1 MSLQST
7 FFNRALTTLVILIS
21 FNTSASGDNITKN
34 TRPNILLLVAED
46 MSSHVKAFGDDIAI
60 TPNIDALAAKSIMY
74 PNSFTTAGVCAPS
87 RTGLIT
93 GVHQASI
100 GGQHMR
106 TRDYKESLYRA
117 VPNEEIKAFPELLRK
132 NGYYTYVSSKLDYQF
147 SEITAHS
154 GPFTVWDYEGSK
166 PDWKGR
172 EQDQPFF
179 GMYHFNI
186 SHESAL
192 FPEKVAKNVAKG
204 IVKQIIKPKE
214 VSVPAYYPDTKI
226 VREALAQ
233 IYNNVSAM
241 DRQVGAILD
250 RLKAEGLADNTIIIW
265 TTDHGDGLPRGKREI
280 YDSGIK
286 VPLVVHWPEK
296 YQPEGISENT
306 VNQQLIS
313 FVDLAPSIL
322 AMANVDVPSYI
333 QGSALLADNALAKR
347 EYVFA
352 SKDRLD
358 EQYFYERAVRS
369 SEFKYIRNYLP
380 NKPGGTKL
388 AYREQLPIMGELWR
402 TFENGE
408 MNAAQKA
415 WFLPR
420 PKEELYNIKSDP
432 DEVNNLA
439 KDPAH
444 QQQLAKMRAALTT
457 WQHKVKDYSKLKE
470 IDQANLF
477 WPQGKQ
483 PLTPEPTISINNEG
497 LVVLANS
504 NNGASLGYQI
514 NRGKWRVYNQPFAVK
529 SGDTVTAKA
538 IRYGWQESQ
547 EINKKLSK

>member
-1 MSLQST
+1 MSLKSSYLCS
-7 FFNRALTTLVILIS
+7 ALVTLIS
-21 FNTSASGDNITKN
+21 FSSVAVDNNIKN
-34 TRPNILLLVAED
+34 NQKPNILLLVAED

-60 TPNIDALAAKSIMY
+60 TPNIDALAADSILY

-106 TRDYKESLYRA
+106 TRDYKESSYRA
-117 VPNEEIKAFPELLRK
+117 VPGENIKAFPELLRK
-132 NGYYTYVSSKLDYQF
+132 NGYYTFVSSKLDYQF
-147 SEITAHS
+147 SEIAPHS
-154 GPFTVWDYEGSK
+154 GPFTIWDYEGTK

-172 EQDQPFF
+172 EKGQPFF

-192 FPEKVAKNVAKG
+192 FPKKIEQNVKKG
-204 IVKQIIKPKE
+204 IVKQVIKAE
-214 VSVPAYYPDTKI
+214 QVSVPAYYPDTPI
-226 VREALAQ
+226 VREAIAQ
-233 IYNNVSAM
+233 VYNNVSAM

-250 RLKAEGLADNTIIIW
+250 RLKQEGLADNTIVIW

-296 YQPEGISENT
+296 YRPKNMAKHAIKE
-306 VNQQLIS
+306 QLIS
-313 FVDLAPSIL
+313 FVDIAPSIL
-322 AMANVDVPSYI
+322 TMANIDVPSYI
-333 QGSALLADNALAKR
+333 QGSALLADQTLPKR
-347 EYVFA
+347 NYIFA

-358 EQYFYERAVRS
+358 EFYFYERAVRN
-369 SEFKYIRNYLP
+369 EQFKYIRNYLP
-380 NKPGGTKL
+380 NKPGGVKL
-388 AYREQLPIMGELWR
+388 GYREQQPIMGELWR
-402 TFENGE
+402 TLESGE
-408 MNAAQKA
+408 MNDAQKA

-420 PKEELYNIKSDP
+420 PKEELYSIISDP

-439 KDPAH
+439 EDPAYH
-444 QQQLAKMRAALTT
+444 QQLMQMRSALTT

-483 PLTPEPTISINNEG
+483 PLTPKPTISVNSKG

-504 NNGASLGYQI
+504 NNGASLGYKVNQ
-514 NRGKWRVYNQPFAVK
+514 GKWHVYNHPFAVK
-529 SGDTVTAKA
+529 SGDKVTAKA
-538 IRYGWQESQ
+538 IRYGWQESH
-547 EINKKLSK
+547 ETYKKLSN

>member
-1 MSLQST
+1 MKVFSHFIIST
-7 FFNRALTTLVILIS
+7 TVLLSSVS
-21 FNTSASGDNITKN
+21 FAEQQK
-34 TRPNILLLVAED
+34 PNILLLVAED
-46 MSSHVKAFGDDIAI
+46 MSSHVKAFGDEIAI
-60 TPNIDALAAKSIMY
+60 TPNIDALAEKSVLY

-106 TRDYKESLYRA
+106 TRDYKESSYRA
-117 VPNEEIKAFPELLRK
+117 VPDENIKAFPELLRK
-132 NGYYTYVSSKLDYQF
+132 NGYYTFVSSKLDYQF
-147 SEITAHS
+147 SEISANT
-154 GPFTVWDYEGSK
+154 GPFTIWDYEGSK
-166 PDWKGR
+166 PDWQGR

-192 FPEKVAKNVAKG
+192 FPEKIKNNVAKG
-204 IVKQIIKPKE
+204 IVKQTIKPE
-214 VSVPAYYPDTKI
+214 QVTVPAYYPDTKV
-226 VREALAQ
+226 VREAIAQ
-233 IYNNVSAM
+233 VYNNVSAM
-241 DRQVGAILD
+241 DRQVGAILK
-250 RLKAEGLADNTIIIW
+250 RLKAEGLADETIVIW

-296 YQPEGISENT
+296 YRPENMAKHA
-306 VNQQLIS
+306 VNEQLIS

-322 AMANVDVPSYI
+322 TMANVDVPGYI
-333 QGSALLADNALAKR
+333 QGSALLADNTLTKR

-380 NKPGGTKL
+380 NKPGGTRL

-402 TFENGE
+402 TLANGE
-408 MNAAQKA
+408 MNDAQKA

-420 PKEELYNIKSDP
+420 PKEELYSIINDP
-432 DEVNNLA
+432 DEVINLA
-439 KDPAH
+439 EDPAYK
-444 QQQLAKMRAALTT
+444 QQLMQMRSALTN

-470 IDQANLF
+470 IEQANMF
-477 WPQGKQ
+477 WPHGNQ
-483 PLTPEPTISINNEG
+483 PVTPEPTITVNNKN
-497 LVVLANS
+497 LAVLANS
-504 NNGASLGYQI
+504 NNGASLGYQL
-514 NRGKWRVYNQPFAVK
+514 NKGKWRVYNQPFVVEN
-529 SGDTVTAKA
+529 GDQITAKA
-538 IRYGWQESQ
+538 IRYGWQESP
-547 EINKKLSK
+547 EIHITVTK